1 MKKSLLTLVLA
12 IVATM
17 NLSAQKLIDMEHHF
31 YTNEVMQVFKD
42 RMPAGI
48 APYYDESTGIFQQTA
63 DAAIPLGMLENK
75 IWDLNENRIKA
86 MDEAGIDM
94 AVLSISPGIEEIS
107 DEANIPALCTSINNE
122 IAAFVRLYPTRFRA
136 AMVLPVAQVEEAVK
150 EMERCAKMKE
160 FVLWHTHSSY
170 SRNGNLD
177 DDKYKPLL
185 EKAAELGI
193 PIYIHPNVGDVPR
206 INEFGG
212 AMATAGYGF
221 SNDVMTTTLRMMCK
235 GAFDDNPTLKVI
247 LGHFGEFYPYVLKR
261 MTAHFSSQ
269 PTGVNDPKQP
279 IDYYFKHNIIVSSSG
294 VFDPAVFDCCKA
306 VIGSDRIVFGSD
318 YPYETPKETTEYI
331 KSLNYKDDAERA
343 AVFENNIKAFTGADF
358 DNLVPTQV
366 QSARFNTPES
376 TKAYTV
382 DGLPATESTKGIII
396 QNGSKTIK

>member
-1 MKKSLLTLVLA
+1 MKKSLFTLMLA
-12 IVATM
+12 VAATM
-17 NLSAQKLIDMEHHF
+17 NLSAQKLIDLEHHF
-31 YTNEVMQVFKD
+31 YTQEVMDLFAS
-42 RMPAGI
+42 RMAAGI
-48 APYYDESTGIFQQTA
+48 PPYWDAEKGLFQQTE
-63 DAAIPLGMLENK
+63 DAVIPLGLLENK
-75 IWDLNENRIKA
+75 IWDLNENRIKE

-122 IAAFVRLYPTRFRA
+122 IAAFVRQYPTRFRA

-150 EMERCAKMKE
+150 ELERCAKMKE

-170 SRNGNLD
+170 ARNGHLD
-177 DDKYKPLL
+177 DDKYLPLL
-185 EKAAELGI
+185 QKAAELGI
-193 PIYIHPNVGDVPR
+193 PVYIHPNVGDVPR

-261 MTAHFSSQ
+261 MTDHFQMQS
-269 PTGVNDPKQP
+269 GGANDPKQP

-318 YPYETPKETTEYI
+318 YPYESPKEAADYI
-331 KSLNYKDDAERA
+331 KSLNFTDEAERT
-343 AVFENNIKAFTGADF
+343 AVFEDNIKAFTGADF

-366 QSARFNTPES
+366 QSARVNTPEN
-376 TKAYTV
+376 TNAYTV
-382 DGLPATESTKGIII
+382 SGLPATESTKGIII
-396 QNGSKTIK
+396 QNGYKTIK

>member
-1 MKKSLLTLVLA
+1 MKKKLLTLVLA
-12 IVATM
+12 VAATT
-17 NLSAQKLIDMEHHF
+17 NLSAQKLIDLEHHF
-31 YTNEVMQVFKD
+31 YTQEVMDLFAS
-42 RMPAGI
+42 RMAAGI
-48 APYYDESTGIFQQTA
+48 PPYWDAEKGLFQQTE
-63 DAAIPLGMLENK
+63 DAVIPLGLLENK

-86 MDEAGIDM
+86 MDDAGIDM

-107 DEANIPALCTSINNE
+107 DEDFIPALCTSINDE
-122 IAAFVRLYPTRFRA
+122 IAAFVRQYPTRFRA
-136 AMVLPVAQVEEAVK
+136 AMVLPVAHVEEAIK

-170 SRNGNLD
+170 SKNGNLD

-185 EKAAELGI
+185 QKAAELGI

-261 MTAHFSSQ
+261 MTDHFKMQS
-269 PTGVNDPKQP
+269 GGANDPKQP

-294 VFDPAVFDCCKA
+294 VFDPAVFECCRA
-306 VIGSDRIVFGSD
+306 VLGSDHIVFGSD
-318 YPYETPKETTEYI
+318 YPYESPKEAADYI
-331 KSLNYKDDAERA
+331 KSLKYADDAERT
-343 AVFENNIKAFTGADF
+343 AVFEGNIKAFTGADF

-366 QSARFNTPES
+366 QSARFNTPEN
-376 TKAYTV
+376 TNAYTV
-382 DGLPATESTKGIII
+382 SGLPATENTKGIII